1 MIVLSEFFKF
11 KIKNMNE
18 EQKNSVS
25 IFIQTSHRMENQK
38 IVDPLLE

>member
-18 EQKNSVS
+18 EQK
-25 IFIQTSHRMENQK
+25 
-38 IVDPLLE
+38 IVYLFLFKQATEWRIKRS